1 MKILFK
7 KNYDGVLIAFLEN
20 SKKGKNL
27 LVFDKKLKDEI
38 SKKLKVMKLDILENE
53 NILLEVFGKNVLV
66 YGIKKDYSN
75 EDLRCY
81 SSNIFNILKNKKL
94 FNCSIFNVKK
104 ENIIPIFEGFDLTD
118 YDFDKYKSLKKDEKV
133 KKEFSLNF
141 LENSDKKVI
150 DEVNR
155 VKIINQ
161 NVKNCRDMVN
171 DNSNVITP
179 KYFEKIS
186 KDFVKK
192 HKLKVEIL
200 NDLDL
205 QKKGL
210 NLFYAVGEGSV
221 NKPKLIILK
230 YEVFKGKPFEALV
243 GKGVCFDTGG
253 LNLKPTGAIEDM
265 RIDMAGAGVCFN
277 TFKSLVE
284 LKVKKNLLC
293 ALCVCE
299 NSISSKSY
307 KPCDVF
313 KSYKG
318 DFVEITNTD
327 AEGRLI
333 LADGISYIQKNYK
346 VDSIID
352 VATLTGAC
360 MVALGLTTIGLFT
373 NNENMKNNL
382 IKSSKNTDEDVW
394 HLPINEEHKNVL
406 KSKISDL
413 SNCGMGANRRYGGAS
428 SAAAFLLNFIDKKTN
443 WTHLDIAGPTTNQN
457 FKKGYVSNN
466 ATGIG
471 VRLLCD
477 YFLKK

>member
-20 SKKGKNL
+20 SKKEKNL

-53 NILLEVFGKNVLV
+53 NILLEAFGKNILV

-81 SSNIFNILKNKKL
+81 SSNIFNILKSKKL

-118 YDFDKYKSLKKDEKV
+118 YDFNKYKSFKKDDKV

-141 LENSDKKVI
+141 LENFDKKVI

-210 NLFYAVGEGSV
+210 NLF
-221 NKPKLIILK
+221 
-230 YEVFKGKPFEALV
+230 
-243 GKGVCFDTGG
+243 
-253 LNLKPTGAIEDM
+253 
-265 RIDMAGAGVCFN
+265 
-277 TFKSLVE
+277 
-284 LKVKKNLLC
+284 LC
-293 ALCVCE
+293 CWSRLC
-299 NSISSKSY
+299 
-307 KPCDVF
+307 
-313 KSYKG
+313 
-318 DFVEITNTD
+318 
-327 AEGRLI
+327 
-333 LADGISYIQKNYK
+333 Q
-346 VDSIID
+346 
-352 VATLTGAC
+352 
-360 MVALGLTTIGLFT
+360 
-373 NNENMKNNL
+373 
-382 IKSSKNTDEDVW
+382 
-394 HLPINEEHKNVL
+394 
-406 KSKISDL
+406 
-413 SNCGMGANRRYGGAS
+413 
-428 SAAAFLLNFIDKKTN
+428 
-443 WTHLDIAGPTTNQN
+443 
-457 FKKGYVSNN
+457 
-466 ATGIG
+466 
-471 VRLLCD
+471 
-477 YFLKK
+477 